1 MVQWVYQAA
10 RASGAARIAIA
21 TDHEGIRQVAQGFG
35 AEVCMTSA
43 AHPSGTDRLA
53 EAADQLGL
61 GDDELVVNLQGD
73 EPLMPPWLI
82 AALAEDLAAHPRAA
96 MGTVAG
102 PIESLADLQNPNIV
116 KVVADTDGYALYFS
130 RALIPWPRDRMPTAG
145 ELAATIWRRHIGL
158 YAYRVGFLRRFV
170 AWGPCELER
179 TEMLEQLRALWQGA
193 RIRVLDVA
201 GTVPGGV
208 DSAED
213 LHRVSTVL
221 AKQAAGGGEL

>member
-10 RASGAARIAIA
+10 RDSGAARIAIA
-21 TDHEGIRQVAQGFG
+21 TDHEGIRQVARGFG

-43 AHPSGTDRLA
+43 AHPSGTDRLM
-53 EAADQLGL
+53 EAAEQLGL

-82 AALAEDLAAHPRAA
+82 TALAEDLATHPQAA
-96 MGTVAG
+96 MGTVAE

-116 KVVADTDGYALYFS
+116 KVVADADGYALYFS
-130 RALIPWPRDRMPTAG
+130 RALVPWPRDRMPDVG
-145 ELAATIWRRHIGL
+145 ELSAAGIWRRHIGL
-158 YAYRVGFLRRFV
+158 YAYRVGFLRKFV

-179 TEMLEQLRALWQGA
+179 TEMLEQLRALWRGA
-193 RIRVLDVA
+193 RIRVLNIT

-208 DSAED
+208 DSVED
-213 LHRVSTVL
+213 LHRVNTIL
-221 AKQAAGGGEL
+221 AKQAATNG